1 MEKLNN
7 TASELTAIFAMDQK
21 DGIGKNG
28 MLPWHYP
35 KDLIHFKNIT
45 NKGTVIM
52 GYNTLLSLPNKKPL
66 KNRSNVVLTRNKDK
80 CKDSYQE
87 YNNNPGLLVFK
98 SEEEIIADLKAHN
111 IDNAFVIGGKQVFD
125 LLLPFCKHMW
135 LTIIKKDYDCD
146 VKMDKKYLE
155 ERFVIDRAEY
165 EDDEIQIGYYDLK
178 K

>member
-1 MEKLNN
+1 MFMNMN
-7 TASELTAIFAMDQK
+7 MNSGLTAILAMDQSG
-21 DGIGKNG
+21 GIGKNG

-35 KDLIHFKNIT
+35 KDLVHFKNVT

-66 KNRSNVVLTRNKDK
+66 KNRTNVVLTRNKDK
-80 CKDSYQE
+80 CFADD
-87 YNNNPGLLVFK
+87 PGLLVFK
-98 SEEEIIADLKAHN
+98 SEEEIMADLESHN
-111 IDNAFVIGGKQVFD
+111 INNGFVIGGKQVFD

-155 ERFVIDRAEY
+155 ERFIIDRVEY
-165 EDDEIQIGYYDLK
+165 EDDEIQIGYYSIK
-178 K
+178 P